1 MNAYAKHSRMAVAL
15 LAVVMMFSATA
26 VLIADDSEANSA
38 NLASLSTSDFY
49 GGKNGTI
56 TVPVTIE
63 SGDCTLTISVYEY
76 DLDNPIAER
85 SITANTGTT
94 SISISFA
101 LSTGTHHL
109 TVKVSDGTLLGQSTI
124 EVDVKEDIW
133 SNVGTYLALVVIA
146 IVVIVIVVVYMRA
159 KPNNKPTTTFTQL
172 EAEKKAAS
180 AAPEKEKSAPKTEKV
195 KYTSSRRK

>member
-1 MNAYAKHSRMAVAL
+1 MNAYAKRSRIAVAL

-56 TVPVTIE
+56 TVPVTID
-63 SGDCTLTISVYEY
+63 SGDCALTISVYEY